1 MIERTNILTG
11 EFRRRVERL
20 GLDAETM
27 KKLNDAIKEAHEEL
41 PVCNVLQMMNAITSS
56 GI

>member
-1 MIERTNILTG
+1 MTG

-41 PVCNVLQMMNAITSS
+41 PVCNVLHMMNAITSS